1 MQSLS
6 EARLETGPFY
16 SKVRTISRITND
28 PQKVRR
34 RFHRFAQ
41 FSELHQAQ
49 EQCYRARRI
58 TEPSGAAAEVTEA
71 IEKAGGCVVG
81 SYKDP
86 LGGHPVF
93 ISILPIE
100 AVEPTPFQRD
110 LSDAHHKRLA
120 DVITAFCWPKT
131 LGTGL
136 GFARPLSGWCAFHHS
151 RHSILVPMVRS
162 QSPTTVTTTVR

>member
-6 EARLETGPFY
+6 EARFETGTFY
-16 SKVRTISRITND
+16 YKVRTIRRITND

-71 IEKAGGCVVG
+71 IEKAGGWVVG

-100 AVEPTPFQRD
+100 AVEPTPVQRD
-110 LSDAHHKRLA
+110 LADAHHQRLA
-120 DVITAFCWPKT
+120 DVITA
-131 LGTGL
+131 
-136 GFARPLSGWCAFHHS
+136 SS
-151 RHSILVPMVRS
+151 
-162 QSPTTVTTTVR
+162 